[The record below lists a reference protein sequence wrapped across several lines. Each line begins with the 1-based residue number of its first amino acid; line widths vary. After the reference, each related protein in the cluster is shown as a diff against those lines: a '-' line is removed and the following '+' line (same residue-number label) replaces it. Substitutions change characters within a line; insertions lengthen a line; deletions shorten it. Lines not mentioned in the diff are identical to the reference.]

1 LLPKSQPPTT
11 EKHEQQGTNQ
21 KTKRDVQCEKKSL
34 KHKTDKIKIKEENMM
49 RNGKKKKEQE
59 LQQQQQNSQQ
69 LPILHY
75 SNKHSTIQLT

>member
-1 LLPKSQPPTT
+1 
-11 EKHEQQGTNQ
+11 
-21 KTKRDVQCEKKSL
+21 
-34 KHKTDKIKIKEENMM
+34 MM